1 MKIKPTLY
9 LPVLIA
15 VFLVIG
21 IYIGRQLSYFSD
33 INQAFYALSQN
44 KKISNNKID
53 NLLRYIQEEYVDTV
67 NLDSLSDKV
76 VENILEQLDPHSGYI
91 PAKDLASL
99 TEGMEGNFD
108 GIGIEFNILNDTIT
122 VVSAISGGP
131 SEALGIQTGDRI
143 VKVDGKNVCGIKI
156 TNEDVVKRLRGKKG
170 TQVKV
175 EIKRKSVR
183 EILNYTITR
192 DAIPLYSMDVAYMVT
207 PLTGYIKISRFAA
220 TTYKEYLE
228 AFNKLKIKGMK
239 NLILDLRGNPGGYLD
254 AATKIADEF
263 LSDGQMIVYTSGKA
277 RPKEEYKAT
286 INGSFEKGK
295 LCVLID
301 EGSASASE
309 IIAGA
314 IQDNDRGTIIGRRSF
329 GKGLVQ
335 EQSEFGDGSALRLTI
350 ARYYTPSGRCIQKP
364 YEIGKQ
370 THYYEEEL
378 ERYQNGELYH
388 ADSIKT
394 NEKEKY
400 KTSKGRVVY
409 GGGGITPDEFIP
421 LDTSGRNK
429 IINEVAYSGLFNK
442 YAIHYCDNNR
452 AKLKDKYPVFTI
464 YQKEFEIDNMLLND
478 FESFVAIHK
487 IKGKLPK
494 NQSSL
499 KLIKTQL
506 KALIGRILFKNEGYY
521 PILLQED
528 KAIQKALEKMN

>member
-1 MKIKPTLY
+1 
-9 LPVLIA
+9 
-15 VFLVIG
+15 
-21 IYIGRQLSYFSD
+21 
-33 INQAFYALSQN
+33 
-44 KKISNNKID
+44 
-53 NLLRYIQEEYVDTV
+53 
-67 NLDSLSDKV
+67 
-76 VENILEQLDPHSGYI
+76 
-91 PAKDLASL
+91 
-99 TEGMEGNFD
+99 
-108 GIGIEFNILNDTIT
+108 
-122 VVSAISGGP
+122 
-131 SEALGIQTGDRI
+131 
-143 VKVDGKNVCGIKI
+143 
-156 TNEDVVKRLRGKKG
+156 
-170 TQVKV
+170 
-175 EIKRKSVR
+175 
-183 EILNYTITR
+183 
-192 DAIPLYSMDVAYMVT
+192 MDVAYMVT

-239 NLILDLRGNPGGYLD
+239 SLILDLRGNPGGYLD

-506 KALIGRILFKNEGYY
+506 KALIGRLLFKNEGYY

>member
-1 MKIKPTLY
+1 MKIKSTLY
-9 LPVLIA
+9 LPIIIA

-76 VENILEQLDPHSGYI
+76 VENILKQLDPHSGYI

-99 TEGMEGNFD
+99 NEGMEGNFD

-131 SEALGIQTGDRI
+131 SEALGILSGDRI
-143 VKVDGKNVCGIKI
+143 VKVDGRNVSGIKI
-156 TNEDVVKRLRGKKG
+156 TNEDVVKKLRGKKG
-170 TQVKV
+170 TKVKV
-175 EIKRKSVR
+175 DIKRKSVK
-183 EILNYTITR
+183 EILSYTITR
-192 DAIPLYSMDVAYMVT
+192 NAIPIYSIDVAYMIT
-207 PLTGYIKISRFAA
+207 PETGYIKISRFAA

-228 AFNKLKIKGMK
+228 AFSKLKIKGLK

-263 LSDGQMIVYTSGKA
+263 LREGEMIVYTSGKA

-286 INGSFEKGK
+286 RNGSFEKGK

-314 IQDNDRGTIIGRRSF
+314 IQDNDRGTVIGRRSF

-388 ADSIKT
+388 ADSIKI
-394 NEKEKY
+394 NYKEKY
-400 KTSKGRVVY
+400 KTSKGRIVY

-421 LDTSGRNK
+421 LDTTGRNR
-429 IINEVAYSGLFNK
+429 IINEIAYNGLFNQ
-442 YAIHYCDNNR
+442 YAIHYCDYNR
-452 AKLKDKYPVFTI
+452 TKLKDKYPTLNV
-464 YQKEFEIDNMLLND
+464 YRQEFEIDNTMLND
-478 FESFVAIHK
+478 FEFFLTKQK
-487 IKGKLPK
+487 IKAKLPQ
-494 NQSSL
+494 NSSSI
-499 KLIKTQL
+499 KLVKTQL

-528 KAIQKALEKMN
+528 KTILKALEKMS

>member
-175 EIKRKSVR
+175 AIKRKSVR

-239 NLILDLRGNPGGYLD
+239 SLILDLRGNPGGYLD

-506 KALIGRILFKNEGYY
+506 KALIGRLLFKNEGYY